1 MGGILAER
9 PDVPPRMKSASR
21 PVKRTARALV
31 LAGVATCAHAASAD
45 ELALRLSRSLATPAP
60 AAAPG
65 TPRPGTPRVP
75 GTAPVGAITLDT
87 HPRGALFLRA
97 DRLEGTNEDM
107 TAQGSVELRTR
118 EQTVLADWLN
128 YNQERDEVWARGN
141 VVLRQGFD
149 WITGPELKFKRDT
162 ETGYFTAPRF
172 NVTEVN
178 ARGSASEIRFKGP
191 EHYEASNASY
201 TTCVAPRPDWY
212 LTSDELEIDQ
222 SRKVAT
228 AHHAT
233 VFFKDVPIGYAP
245 WLEFPLS
252 NERKSGFLTPILG
265 SSGTRGFEGA
275 APYYLNLAPN
285 YDATIVPRFMTKR
298 GLQLGGQ
305 FRYLLGDADS
315 PFGQAAG
322 EINAEFL
329 PHDRVTDTNRYG
341 MNWKHNEQFTP
352 NLAGFL
358 NLQKVSD
365 DTYFADLADRIAVTS
380 QRILPRDGGIVYSQ
394 GPWQFLARAQSYQT
408 LQDPNAPVTPPY
420 NRLPQLLATLSDTE
434 LYGLTWSGFSEYAN
448 FTQSALAP
456 TGDRVVLYPTAAF
469 NRRGSAW
476 FFTARA
482 GVHMRQ
488 YDLDKQTSATPDK
501 HPSVVVPITSVDAGL
516 IFERD
521 LAIADRSYTQTLEPR
536 AFYVWIPYRQQSQ
549 TPAFDTALD
558 DFNFS
563 QLFAENRYLGND
575 RIGDANQL
583 SIALTSRFLDRD
595 TGAERLRL
603 AIGQRYYFA
612 QQQVTLTEPPRSAN
626 SSDFLLGAEGRLTDA
641 WAMSSLLQY
650 NFDAGQVERFNAG
663 VRYTPGAG
671 RVLNAT
677 YRYTRDLVVD
687 PTTGIAEKIKQVD
700 LSGQWPVDEH
710 WTLLGRWN
718 YSLLDSKTLEAVAG
732 IEYNGDCWV
741 LRIVGQRLTTTTQTT
756 SNSVFIQLELNGLA
770 RVGTSPL
777 ELLRR
782 SVPGYVPVND
792 PSLRRSDRALDPLPE
807 F

>member
-1 MGGILAER
+1 MPVPADRLTRTLVGVSLLA
-9 PDVPPRMKSASR
+9 
-21 PVKRTARALV
+21 
-31 LAGVATCAHAASAD
+31 LAHGVCAQ
-45 ELALRLSRSLATPAP
+45 ELALRLSRTLETPAP
-60 AAAPG
+60 ATGSATAGPG
-65 TPRPGTPRVP
+65 APRVP
-75 GTAPVGAITLDT
+75 RTPGSAPAGPLTLDV

-97 DRLEGTNEDM
+97 DRLEGTRTEV
-107 TAQGSVELRTR
+107 TAQGGVELRAR

-128 YNQERDEVWARGN
+128 YNTDTDEIHARGN

-178 ARGSASEIRFKGP
+178 AKGSASEIRFKGP
-191 EHYEASNASY
+191 EQYEASNATY
-201 TTCVAPRPDWY
+201 TTCVAARPDWY
-212 LTSDELEIDQ
+212 LTSEELEIDQ

-228 AHHAT
+228 AHHAA
-233 VFFKDVPIGYAP
+233 VYFKDVPIGYAP

-285 YDATIVPRFMTKR
+285 YDATLVPRYMTKR
-298 GLQLGGQ
+298 GLQVGGQ

-341 MNWKHNEQFTP
+341 LSWKHNEQFTP

-358 NLQKVSD
+358 DLQKVSD
-365 DTYFADLADRIAVTS
+365 DTYFADLADRIAITS
-380 QRILPRDGGIVYSQ
+380 QRTLPRDAGLVYTQ

-408 LQDPNAPVTPPY
+408 LQDPNLPVTPPY
-420 NRLPQLLATLSDTE
+420 NRLPQLLANLSDTQW
-434 LYGLTWSGFSEYAN
+434 LGLTWSGFAEYAN
-448 FTQSALAP
+448 FSQAALAP
-456 TGDRVVLYPTAAF
+456 TADRLVLYPTAAF
-469 NRRGSAW
+469 ERRGSSW
-476 FFTARA
+476 FFNARA

-488 YDLDKQTSATPDK
+488 YDLQKQTDATPEK
-501 HPSVVVPITSVDAGL
+501 HPSVAVPITSLDGGL

-521 LAIADRSYTQTLEPR
+521 MEFAQSKFTQTLEPR
-536 AFYVWIPYRQQSQ
+536 AFYVYIPYRRQDQ
-549 TPAFDTALD
+549 TPAFDTAID

-583 SIALTSRFLDRD
+583 SLALTSRFLDRD

-603 AIGQRYYFA
+603 AVGQRYYFE
-612 QQQVTLTEPPRSAN
+612 QQRVTLNETPRSAN
-626 SSDFLLGAEGRLTDA
+626 SSDFLLSAEGRLSDA

-650 NFDAGQVERFNAG
+650 NFDQGQVERLNLGA
-663 VRYTPGAG
+663 RYTPGAG

-677 YRYTRDLVVD
+677 WRYTRNLPD
-687 PTTGIAEKIKQVD
+687 PTTGLPEQIKQVD
-700 LSGQWPVDEH
+700 LSGEWPVGDH

-718 YSLLDSKTLEAVAG
+718 YSLPDHKTLEAVAG

-741 LRIVGQRLTTTTQTT
+741 LRVVGQRLTTTTQTT

-792 PSLRRSDRALDPLPE
+792 PSLRRTDRSLDPLPE

>member
-9 PDVPPRMKSASR
+9 PRIHFRMPVPADRL
-21 PVKRTARALV
+21 TRALV
-31 LAGVATCAHAASAD
+31 GVALLALAQGVCAQ
-45 ELALRLSRSLATPAP
+45 ELALRLSRTLETPAP
-60 AAAPG
+60 ATGGVPAGPG
-65 TPRPGTPRVP
+65 ALRVP
-75 GTAPVGAITLDT
+75 RTPGSAPAGPLTLDV

-97 DRLEGTNEDM
+97 DRLEGTRTQV
-107 TAQGSVELRTR
+107 TAQGGVELRAR

-128 YNQERDEVWARGN
+128 YNADTDEIHARGN

-178 ARGSASEIRFKGP
+178 AKGSASEIRFKGP
-191 EHYEASNASY
+191 EKYEASNASY
-201 TTCVAPRPDWY
+201 TTRVAPRPDWY
-212 LTSDELEIDQ
+212 LTSEELEIDQ
-222 SRKVAT
+222 TRKVAT
-228 AHHAT
+228 AHHAA
-233 VFFKDVPIGYAP
+233 VYFKDVPIGYAP

-275 APYYLNLAPN
+275 APYYFNLAPN
-285 YDATIVPRFMTKR
+285 YDATLVPRYMTKR

-305 FRYLLGDADS
+305 FRYLLGDAES

-341 MNWKHNEQFTP
+341 LSWKHNEQFTP

-358 NLQKVSD
+358 DLQKVSD
-365 DTYFADLADRIAVTS
+365 DTYFADLADRIAITS
-380 QRILPRDGGIVYSQ
+380 QRTLPRDAGLVYTR

-408 LQDPNAPVTPPY
+408 LQDPNLAVTPPY
-420 NRLPQLLATLSDTE
+420 NRLPQLLANLSDTQW
-434 LYGLTWSGFSEYAN
+434 LGLTWSGFAEYAN
-448 FTQSALAP
+448 FSQAALAP
-456 TGDRVVLYPTAAF
+456 TADRLVLYPTAAF
-469 NRRGSAW
+469 ERRGSAW
-476 FFTARA
+476 FFNARA

-488 YDLDKQTSATPDK
+488 YDLQKQTDATPEK
-501 HPSVVVPITSVDAGL
+501 HPSVTVPITSLDGGL

-521 LAIADRSYTQTLEPR
+521 MEVAERKFTQTLEPR
-536 AFYVWIPYRQQSQ
+536 AFYVYIPYRRQDQ
-549 TPAFDTALD
+549 TPAFDTAID

-583 SIALTSRFLDRD
+583 SLALTSRFLDRD

-603 AIGQRYYFA
+603 AVGQRYYFE
-612 QQQVTLTEPPRSAN
+612 QQRVTLNETPRSAN
-626 SSDFLLGAEGRLTDA
+626 SSDFLLSAEGRLSDA

-650 NFDAGQVERFNAG
+650 NFDQGQVERLNLGA
-663 VRYTPGAG
+663 RYTPGAG

-677 YRYTRDLVVD
+677 WRYTRNLPD
-687 PTTGIAEKIKQVD
+687 PTTGLPEQIKQVD

-718 YSLLDSKTLEAVAG
+718 YSLPDHKTLEAVAG

-741 LRIVGQRLTTTTQTT
+741 LRVVGQRLTTTTQTT

-792 PSLRRSDRALDPLPE
+792 PSLRRTDRSLDPLPE

>member
-1 MGGILAER
+1 MGGILAE
-9 PDVPPRMKSASR
+9 PPRIHSR
-21 PVKRTARALV
+21 MPVPADRLTRTLV
-31 LAGVATCAHAASAD
+31 GVALLALAHGVCAQ
-45 ELALRLSRSLATPAP
+45 ELALRLSRTLETPAP
-60 AAAPG
+60 ATGSATA
-65 TPRPGTPRVP
+65 RPGAPRVP
-75 GTAPVGAITLDT
+75 RTPGSAPAGPLTLDV

-97 DRLEGTNEDM
+97 DRLEGTRTEV
-107 TAQGSVELRTR
+107 TAQGGVELRAR

-128 YNQERDEVWARGN
+128 YNTDTDEIHARGN

-178 ARGSASEIRFKGP
+178 AKGSASEIRFKGP
-191 EHYEASNASY
+191 EQYEASNATY
-201 TTCVAPRPDWY
+201 TTCVAARPDWY
-212 LTSDELEIDQ
+212 LTSEELEIDQ

-228 AHHAT
+228 AHHAA
-233 VFFKDVPIGYAP
+233 VYFKDVPIGYAP

-285 YDATIVPRFMTKR
+285 YDATLVPRYMTKR
-298 GLQLGGQ
+298 GLQVGGQ

-341 MNWKHNEQFTP
+341 LSWKHNEQFTP

-358 NLQKVSD
+358 DLQKVSD
-365 DTYFADLADRIAVTS
+365 DTYFADLADRIAITS
-380 QRILPRDGGIVYSQ
+380 QRTLPRDAGLVYTQ

-408 LQDPNAPVTPPY
+408 LQDPNLPVTPPY
-420 NRLPQLLATLSDTE
+420 NRLPQLLANLSDTQW
-434 LYGLTWSGFSEYAN
+434 LGLTWSGFAEYAN
-448 FTQSALAP
+448 FSQAALAP
-456 TGDRVVLYPTAAF
+456 TADRLVLYPTAAF
-469 NRRGSAW
+469 ERRGSSW
-476 FFTARA
+476 FFNARA

-488 YDLDKQTSATPDK
+488 YDLQKQTDATPEK
-501 HPSVVVPITSVDAGL
+501 HPSVAVPITSLDGGL

-521 LAIADRSYTQTLEPR
+521 MEFAQSKFTQTLEPR
-536 AFYVWIPYRQQSQ
+536 AFYVYIPYRRQDQ
-549 TPAFDTALD
+549 TPAFDTAID

-583 SIALTSRFLDRD
+583 SLALTSRFLDRD

-603 AIGQRYYFA
+603 AVGQRYYFE
-612 QQQVTLTEPPRSAN
+612 QQRVTLNETPRSAN
-626 SSDFLLGAEGRLTDA
+626 SSDFLLSAEGRLSDA

-650 NFDAGQVERFNAG
+650 NFDQGQVERLNLGA
-663 VRYTPGAG
+663 RYTPGAG

-677 YRYTRDLVVD
+677 WRYTRNLPD
-687 PTTGIAEKIKQVD
+687 PTTGLPEQIKQVD
-700 LSGQWPVDEH
+700 LSGEWPVGDH

-718 YSLLDSKTLEAVAG
+718 YSLPDHKTLEAVAG

-741 LRIVGQRLTTTTQTT
+741 LRVVGQRLTTTTQTT

-792 PSLRRSDRALDPLPE
+792 PSLRRTDRSLDPLPE